1 MANYTSLTSD
11 KNKDTALKLCIF
23 GGIIGLHQYYVG
35 NIKKGILYS
44 FTMGLFMIGYI
55 FDVFKILLG
64 TFRDNAGMPLRARKK
79 DYDKEINSIPTS
91 INIVKQSS
99 ENNVDVAEQLK
110 KLADLKDSGVL
121 TEEEFNNQKAKLLSI

>member
-23 GGIIGLHQYYVG
+23 GGIFGLHQFYVG
-35 NIKKGILYS
+35 NIKKGILS
-44 FTMGLFMIGYI
+44 LFTGGLMMFGWWADI
-55 FDVFKILLG
+55 VKILLG
-64 TFRDNAGMPLRARKK
+64 SFKDNTGMPLRAKKK

>member
-35 NIKKGILYS
+35 NIKKGILYL
-44 FTMGLFMIGYI
+44 FTGGLMMFGWWADI
-55 FDVFKILLG
+55 VKILLG
-64 TFRDNAGMPLRARKK
+64 SFKDNTGMPLRAKKK

-121 TEEEFNNQKAKLLSI
+121 TEEEFNSQKAKLLSI

>member
-1 MANYTSLTSD
+1 MANFTSVTSH
-11 KNKDTALKLCIF
+11 KNKDTALLLCIF
-23 GGIIGLHQYYVG
+23 GGVFGLHQFYVG
-35 NIKKGILYS
+35 RIGKGLLY
-44 FTMGLFMIGYI
+44 FCTGGLFMIGWFI
-55 FDVFKILLG
+55 DILKILLG
-64 TFRDNAGMPLRARKK
+64 SYTDKYGMPLRAKKK

>member
-1 MANYTSLTSD
+1 
-11 KNKDTALKLCIF
+11 
-23 GGIIGLHQYYVG
+23 
-35 NIKKGILYS
+35 
-44 FTMGLFMIGYI
+44 MIGYI

-64 TFRDNAGMPLRARKK
+64 TFRDNAGMPLRAKKK